1 MALSDSWLRANSGKP
16 RSSVEEVSDRDS
28 LSVRVS
34 PKGKVVFQLR
44 YRYDGRLQRLDLGS
58 YPALGLKAA
67 RTEAQ
72 RLKGQLEQGH
82 DPRVVRALEKQ
93 AILQADS
100 VESLFRQWYE
110 AYCKKNKKGHHDV
123 MRSFELHV
131 FPRIGSLPQARSRCM
146 NGSTCL
152 KNTPRRGLVS
162 PTAS

>member
-1 MALSDSWLRANSGKP
+1 MALSDAWLRANSGKA
-16 RSSVEEVSDRDS
+16 RSAVEEVSDRDS

-44 YRYDGRLQRLDLGS
+44 YRYDGQLQRLDLGS
-58 YPALGLKAA
+58 YPALNLKAA
-67 RTEAQ
+67 RAEVQ

-100 VESLFRQWYE
+100 IESLFRQWYE

-123 MRSFELHV
+123 MRS
-131 FPRIGSLPQARSRCM
+131 
-146 NGSTCL
+146 
-152 KNTPRRGLVS
+152 
-162 PTAS
+162 